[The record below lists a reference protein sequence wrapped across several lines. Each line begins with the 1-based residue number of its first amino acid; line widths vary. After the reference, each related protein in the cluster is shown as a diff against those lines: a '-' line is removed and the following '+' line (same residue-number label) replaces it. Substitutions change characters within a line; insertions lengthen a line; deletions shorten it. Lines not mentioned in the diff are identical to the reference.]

1 MMQHIISL
9 LPERLLTV
17 RKQTGASQV
26 DFATRLGVSPRAYKN
41 YELGLRD
48 VPLSLIESMHRE
60 LGTDLSWLILGEGAS
75 NSETAQGI
83 IRKIVFGIRTFEDTN
98 GNRLSKEKTATVF
111 TYLFSQMSNGRDF
124 SEADMHAYLET
135 TL

>member
-1 MMQHIISL
+1 M
-9 LPERLLTV
+9 TV
-17 RKQTGASQV
+17 RKQTGASQT
-26 DFATRLGVSPRAYKN
+26 DFAKRLGISPRAYKN

-75 NSETAQGI
+75 SAETAQSI
-83 IRKIVFGIRTFEDTN
+83 IRKVVFGIRSFEDVN
-98 GNRLSKEKTATVF
+98 GPRLSKEKTATVF

-124 SEADMHAYLET
+124 SEADIHAYLKT